1 MAGALTD
8 SCDRP
13 GLLSVDDAR
22 ARLLAAAPAPTQ
34 TEIVPLAA
42 ARGRVLAAAQRALV
56 DVPPADNS
64 AMDGYALRLADL
76 RAGAAL
82 AIAQRIPAGSVPSPL
97 LPGTVARIFTGAE
110 IPPGADVVV
119 MQEDCREDEGQLVI
133 GADTAVALK
142 AGANIRPRG
151 QDLAAGSVV
160 LVAGTLLGPAQL
172 GVLAAAGIAEVP
184 VWRQLRVAFFSTG
197 DELLEPGEEPRP
209 GCIYNSNRYAL
220 RAYLEAAGCVA
231 IDLGVVADD
240 RAATVTA
247 LRNAA
252 SRADL
257 VITTG
262 GASVGEEDHLRTA
275 LLDCGAVD
283 LWKVAIK
290 PGKPLLLGRVDGAQP
305 VPVLGLPG
313 NPVSVAVT
321 LLVLGM
327 PLLRA
332 MQGMPDWRPLSVR
345 LPAAFTVPRAG
356 NRGEYLRVRVVVDEG
371 GSRLERYPNQS
382 SGVLASMAWADGL
395 AVVPAGATVAE
406 NDLVEFQAFPGWGG
420 RT

>member
-1 MAGALTD
+1 MADAVKD

-13 GLLSVDDAR
+13 GLLPVEAAR
-22 ARLLAAAPAPTQ
+22 ERLLAAAVPPSQ

-64 AMDGYALRLADL
+64 AMDGYALLLADL

-82 AIAQRIPAGSVPSPL
+82 AIAQRVPAGSVPSPL

-110 IPPGADVVV
+110 IPPGADAVV

-133 GADTAVALK
+133 GADTAIVLK
-142 AGANIRPRG
+142 PGANIRPRG

-160 LVAGTLLGPAQL
+160 LPAGALLGAAQL

-231 IDLGVVADD
+231 IDLGVVADN
-240 RAATVTA
+240 RAATVAA

-262 GASVGEEDHLRTA
+262 GASVGEEDHLRAA

-332 MQGMPDWRPLSVR
+332 MQGMPDWRPAAFR
-345 LPAAFTVPRAG
+345 LPAAFALRQSG
-356 NRGEYLRVRVVVDEG
+356 NRQEYLRVRVVAGEG
-371 GSRLERYPNQS
+371 GPRLERHPNQS
-382 SGVLASMAWADGL
+382 SGVLASMAWADGF
-395 AVVPAGATVAE
+395 AVVPPGVTVAE
-406 NDLVEFQAFPGWGG
+406 NDLLDYLPFSTLSG
-420 RT
+420 

>member
-1 MAGALTD
+1 MAGAPTD

-13 GLLSVDDAR
+13 GLLTVDDAR
-22 ARLLAAAPAPTQ
+22 ARLLAAAVPPSQ
-34 TEIVPLAA
+34 TEIVPLAS

-76 RAGAAL
+76 RAGDAL
-82 AIAQRIPAGSVPSPL
+82 AVAQRIPAGSVPSAL
-97 LPGTVARIFTGAE
+97 SPGTVARIFTGAE

-119 MQEDCREDEGQLVI
+119 MQEDCREEDGQLVI
-133 GADTAVALK
+133 GADTAVTLK
-142 AGANIRPRG
+142 PGINIRPRG

-160 LVAGTLLGPAQL
+160 VAAGTLLGPPQL

-240 RAATVTA
+240 RAATVAA
-247 LRNAA
+247 LRGAA

-262 GASVGEEDHLRTA
+262 GASVGEEDHLRAA
-275 LLDCGAVD
+275 LLGCGSVD

-290 PGKPLLLGRVDGAQP
+290 PGKPLLLGRVEGTRP

-332 MQGMPDWRPLSVR
+332 MQGIRDWRPAAFR
-345 LPAAFTVPRAG
+345 LPAAFAVRKTG
-356 NRGEYLRVRVVVDEG
+356 NRQEYLRVRVVAGEHG
-371 GSRLERYPNQS
+371 PCLERHPNQS
-382 SGVLASMAWADGL
+382 SGVLASMAWADGF
-395 AVVPAGATVAE
+395 AVVPPGVTVAE
-406 NDLVEFQAFPGWGG
+406 HDLLDYLPFSTLSG
-420 RT
+420 